1 MFSAGFSW
9 WSCDCLICVAGLIA
23 HVWGTALPGWTV
35 LQVSWVFKSRSFHF
49 LVVSK
54 SLTEHKSWG
63 EMMQRVTF
71 TFHFRYSFCFLKIS
85 LIHFAC
91 FIYLLVYFKSGFPQ
105 WHSISSSTSHKPQN
119 RPSGFVSF
127 TSRWNLNKHLMDFFE
142 ASCQCKWF
150 YFSHMPP
157 SFSAWHQSLNKCLP
171 KHSAFPWKPFFFFL
185 FKQK

>member
-127 TSRWNLNKHLMDFFE
+127 TSRWNLNKHLMDFSKLPVSVSGFISATCLLSLVHDIRVE
-142 ASCQCKWF
+142 ISVCLNIL
-150 YFSHMPP
+150 P
-157 SFSAWHQSLNKCLP
+157 SP
-171 KHSAFPWKPFFFFL
+171 
-185 FKQK
+185 